1 MARNPIVHQGSIPG
15 PFLFNNDICNLSFV
29 IEDCDIAN
37 YADDNTP

>member
-15 PFLFNNDICNLSFV
+15 PLLFNNDISNLSFV

-37 YADDNTP
+37 YTDDNTL